1 MVSGLFKNFLIDTVN
16 KNKRI
21 MAQYSCEVFSLL
33 MFHTNMSCFSSLP
46 SGMSVL
52 RSTTS
57 SEELEVLPGSS
68 TSSEG
73 VICENRVFK
82 RDRHKWLRR
91 SVGDI
96 EYDRCRHTLRFN
108 FYKNYVLVSFFSYFF
123 RKGGE
128 QEEGRGK
135 EQKKSLYAY
144 HINVSGLK
152 P

>member
-82 RDRHKWLRR
+82 RDRHKWLRK

-108 FYKNYVLVSFFSYFF
+108 FFKNYVLVSFFFLTFF
-123 RKGGE
+123 EKVENRKK
-128 QEEGRGK
+128 EEGK
-135 EQKKSLYAY
+135 NKKSHYMR
-144 HINVSGLK
+144 IT
-152 P
+152 